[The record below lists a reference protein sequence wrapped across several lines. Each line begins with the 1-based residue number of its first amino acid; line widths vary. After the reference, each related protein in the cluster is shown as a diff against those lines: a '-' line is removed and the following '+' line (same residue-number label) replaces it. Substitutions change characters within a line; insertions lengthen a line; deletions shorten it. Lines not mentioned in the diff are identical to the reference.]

1 MTQNSFALFKTPA
14 IITKVD
20 NYKEN
25 HLLISVFSC
34 EYGKKSLI
42 VFGGKSKKKNTHF
55 VKGLIS
61 EIEFNKENSCLNSSL
76 IQSYNWFLFDK
87 YRLKVIDYICFL
99 INKLLFLE
107 DRQSEILNT
116 YQRLL
121 ISMNNNSNYLIDLIQ
136 LELEILKSSGYQPD
150 LNDSVIKKVLGDGFS
165 INGNSYDE
173 LLDFLKNDQE
183 LQKTFSNFMEKVI
196 SRVLNNLNIN
206 LPFNRSEII
215 QKN

>member
-42 VFGGKSKKKNTHF
+42 VFGGKSKKKNTDF

-107 DRQSEILNT
+107 DNQSEILNI
-116 YQRLL
+116 YQSLL
-121 ISMNNNSNYLIDLIQ
+121 ISMNNNSNYLVDLIQ

-165 INGNSYDE
+165 INEKSYDG
-173 LLDFLKNDQE
+173 LLTLLKNDQS
-183 LQKTFSNFMEKVI
+183 LQKAFSNFMEKVI
-196 SRVLNNLNIN
+196 LRVLNNLNIN

>member
-1 MTQNSFALFKTPA
+1 MFKTSA

-34 EYGKKSLI
+34 EFGKKSLI
-42 VFGGKSKKKNTHF
+42 VFGGKSKKKNTDY

-61 EIEFNKENSCLNSSL
+61 EIEFNKENSCLNSNL

-107 DRQSEILNT
+107 DKKSEIMNN
-116 YQRLL
+116 YQSLL
-121 ISMNNNSNYLIDLIQ
+121 ISMNNGSDYLVNLIQ

-150 LNDSVIKKVLGDGFS
+150 LNDSVIKKVLGDGIL
-165 INGNSYDE
+165 INANSLDE
-173 LLDFLKNDQE
+173 LFTLIRNDQN
-183 LQKTFSNFMEKVI
+183 LQQAFSNFMEKVI

-206 LPFNRSEII
+206 LPFVRSEII

>member
-1 MTQNSFALFKTPA
+1 MFKTPA

-34 EYGKKSLI
+34 EFGKKSLI
-42 VFGGKSKKKNTHF
+42 VFGGKSKKKNTDF
-55 VKGLIS
+55 VKGIIS
-61 EIEFNKENSCLNSSL
+61 EIEFNKENSCLNTNL

-87 YRLKVIDYICFL
+87 YRLKVIDYSCFL

-107 DRQSEILNT
+107 DKQSEILNT
-116 YQRLL
+116 YRGLL
-121 ISMNNNSNYLIDLIQ
+121 ISMNNSSNYLVDLIQ

-150 LNDSVIKKVLGDGFS
+150 LSDSVIKKVLGDGLS
-165 INGNSYDE
+165 INANSYDE
-173 LLDFLKNDQE
+173 LINSLRNDQN
-183 LQKTFSNFMEKVI
+183 LQKVFSNFMEKVMAK
-196 SRVLNNLNIN
+196 VLNNLNIN

-215 QKN
+215 KKN

>member
-1 MTQNSFALFKTPA
+1 MTQNSFALFKTSA

-42 VFGGKSKKKNTHF
+42 VFGGKSKKKNTDF

-121 ISMNNNSNYLIDLIQ
+121 ISMNSNSNYLIDLIQ

-150 LNDSVIKKVLGDGFS
+150 LSDSVIKKVLGDGFS

-173 LLDFLKNDQE
+173 LLNFLKNNQD
-183 LQKTFSNFMEKVI
+183 LQKVFSNFMEKVI

>member
-1 MTQNSFALFKTPA
+1 MFKTPA

-61 EIEFNKENSCLNSSL
+61 EIEFNKDNSCLNSNL
-76 IQSYNWFLFDK
+76 IQSYNWFLYDK
-87 YRLKVIDYICFL
+87 YRLKVIEYICFL

-107 DRQSEILNT
+107 DKQSEMLNT
-116 YQRLL
+116 YQTLL
-121 ISMNNNSNYLIDLIQ
+121 ISMNNNSNYLVDLIQ

-150 LNDSVIKKVLGDGFS
+150 LSDNVIKKVLGDGFL
-165 INGNSYDE
+165 IDTNSNDE
-173 LLDFLKNDQE
+173 LLIILKNDQS
-183 LQKTFSNFMEKVI
+183 LQKAFSNFMEKVI
-196 SRVLNNLNIN
+196 LRVLNNLNIN

>member
-1 MTQNSFALFKTPA
+1 LFKTSA

-25 HLLISVFSC
+25 HLLISVFSS

-42 VFGGKSKKKNTHF
+42 VFGGKSKKKNTDF

-121 ISMNNNSNYLIDLIQ
+121 ISMNNNSNYMIDLIQ

-150 LNDSVIKKVLGDGFS
+150 LSDSVIKKVLGDGFS

-173 LLDFLKNDQE
+173 LLNFLKNNQDS
-183 LQKTFSNFMEKVI
+183 QKVFSNFMEKVI

>member
-1 MTQNSFALFKTPA
+1 LNQNRFALFKTPA

-42 VFGGKSKKKNTHF
+42 VFGGKSKKKNTDF

-87 YRLKVIDYICFL
+87 YRLKVVDYICFL

-121 ISMNNNSNYLIDLIQ
+121 ISMNSNSNYLIDLIQ

-150 LNDSVIKKVLGDGFS
+150 LSDSVIKKVLGDGFS

-173 LLDFLKNDQE
+173 LLNFLRNNQDS
-183 LQKTFSNFMEKVI
+183 QKVFSNFMEKVI

>member
-1 MTQNSFALFKTPA
+1 MFKTSA

-25 HLLISVFSC
+25 HLLISVFSS

-42 VFGGKSKKKNTHF
+42 VFGGKSKKKNTDF
-55 VKGLIS
+55 VKGLLS

-121 ISMNNNSNYLIDLIQ
+121 ISMNSNSNYLIDLIQ

-150 LNDSVIKKVLGDGFS
+150 LSDSVIKKVLGDGFS

-173 LLDFLKNDQE
+173 LLNFLKNNQDS
-183 LQKTFSNFMEKVI
+183 QKVFSNFMEKVI

>member
-25 HLLISVFSC
+25 HLLISVFSS

-42 VFGGKSKKKNTHF
+42 VFGGKSKKKNTDF

-61 EIEFNKENSCLNSSL
+61 EIEFNKENSCLNSNL

-87 YRLKVIDYICFL
+87 YRLKVIDCICFL

-107 DRQSEILNT
+107 DRQSEILNS
-116 YQRLL
+116 YQSLL

-150 LNDSVIKKVLGDGFS
+150 LSDSVIKKVLGDSFS

-173 LLDFLKNDQE
+173 LLNFLKNNQD
-183 LQKTFSNFMEKVI
+183 LQKVFSNFMEKVI

>member
-1 MTQNSFALFKTPA
+1 MTQNSFALFKTSA

-25 HLLISVFSC
+25 HLLISVFSS

-42 VFGGKSKKKNTHF
+42 VFGGKSKKKNTDF
-55 VKGLIS
+55 VKGLLS
-61 EIEFNKENSCLNSSL
+61 DIELNKENSCLNSSL

-121 ISMNNNSNYLIDLIQ
+121 ISMNSNSNYLIDLIQ

-150 LNDSVIKKVLGDGFS
+150 LSDSVIKKVLGDGFS

-173 LLDFLKNDQE
+173 LLNFLKNNQDS
-183 LQKTFSNFMEKVI
+183 QKVFSNFMEKVI

>member
-1 MTQNSFALFKTPA
+1 MFKTPA

-34 EYGKKSLI
+34 EFGKKSLI
-42 VFGGKSKKKNTHF
+42 VFGGKSKKKNTDF
-55 VKGLIS
+55 VKGIIS
-61 EIEFNKENSCLNSSL
+61 EIEFNKENSCLNTNL
-76 IQSYNWFLFDK
+76 IQSYNWFLYDK
-87 YRLKVIDYICFL
+87 YRLKVIDYSCFL

-107 DRQSEILNT
+107 DKQSEILNT
-116 YQRLL
+116 YQGLL
-121 ISMNNNSNYLIDLIQ
+121 IAMNNSSNYLIDLIQ

-150 LNDSVIKKVLGDGFS
+150 LSDSVIKKVLGDGLS
-165 INGNSYDE
+165 INANSYDE
-173 LLDFLKNDQE
+173 LINSLRNDQN
-183 LQKTFSNFMEKVI
+183 LQKVFSDFMEKVMAK
-196 SRVLNNLNIN
+196 VLNNLNIN

>member
-1 MTQNSFALFKTPA
+1 MFKTSA

-42 VFGGKSKKKNTHF
+42 VFGGKSKKKNTDF

-121 ISMNNNSNYLIDLIQ
+121 ISMNSNSNYLIDLIQ

-150 LNDSVIKKVLGDGFS
+150 LSDSVIKKVLGDGFS

-173 LLDFLKNDQE
+173 LLNFLKNNQD
-183 LQKTFSNFMEKVI
+183 LQKAFSNFMEKVI

>member
-1 MTQNSFALFKTPA
+1 MFKTSA

-42 VFGGKSKKKNTHF
+42 VFGGKSKKKNTDF

-87 YRLKVIDYICFL
+87 YRLKVIDYTCFL

-107 DRQSEILNT
+107 DRQSEILNS
-116 YQRLL
+116 YQSLL
-121 ISMNNNSNYLIDLIQ
+121 TSMNNNSNYLIDLIQ

-150 LNDSVIKKVLGDGFS
+150 LSDSVIKKVLGDGFS

>member
-42 VFGGKSKKKNTHF
+42 VFGGKSKKKNTDF

-150 LNDSVIKKVLGDGFS
+150 LSDSVIKKVLGDGFT
-165 INGNSYDE
+165 INGNSYNE

>member
-1 MTQNSFALFKTPA
+1 MFKTPA

-34 EYGKKSLI
+34 EFGKKSLI
-42 VFGGKSKKKNTHF
+42 VFGGKSKKKNTDF
-55 VKGLIS
+55 VKGIIS
-61 EIEFNKENSCLNSSL
+61 EIEFNKENSCLNTNL

-87 YRLKVIDYICFL
+87 YRLKVIDYSCFL

-107 DRQSEILNT
+107 DKQSEILNT
-116 YQRLL
+116 YQGLL
-121 ISMNNNSNYLIDLIQ
+121 IAMNNSSNYLVDLIQ

-150 LNDSVIKKVLGDGFS
+150 LSDSVIKKVLGDGLS
-165 INGNSYDE
+165 INANSYDE
-173 LLDFLKNDQE
+173 LIISLRNDQN
-183 LQKTFSNFMEKVI
+183 LQKAFSDFMEKVI
-196 SRVLNNLNIN
+196 VKVLNNLNIN

>member
-1 MTQNSFALFKTPA
+1 MFKTPA

-42 VFGGKSKKKNTHF
+42 VFGGKSKKKNTDF

-87 YRLKVIDYICFL
+87 YRLKVIDYTCFL

-150 LNDSVIKKVLGDGFS
+150 LSDSVIKKVLGDGFT

>member
-25 HLLISVFSC
+25 HLLISIFSC

-42 VFGGKSKKKNTHF
+42 VFGGKSKKKNTDF

-87 YRLKVIDYICFL
+87 YRLKVIDYTCFL

-107 DRQSEILNT
+107 DGQSEILNS
-116 YQRLL
+116 YQSLL

-150 LNDSVIKKVLGDGFS
+150 LSDSVIKKVLGDGFS